1 VGLAGG
7 RQVAIFFQMLILI
20 FMGTKIEISPELKP
34 GARAEASETVNG
46 QNTARFLGSGVL
58 DVYATP
64 AMIALREKAAVQ
76 TMASLLPE
84 ECSTVGINV
93 NIKHAAASPVGA
105 NIRAEA
111 LLTGLDGRRL
121 SFEVRAWDDKG
132 LIGEGL
138 HERFIIEK
146 KKFMEKAEGK

>member
-1 VGLAGG
+1 
-7 RQVAIFFQMLILI
+7 
-20 FMGTKIEISPELKP
+20 MGTKIEISPELKA

-46 QNTARFLGSGVL
+46 ENTARFLGSGDL

-64 AMIALREKAAVQ
+64 AMIALMEKAAVQ
-76 TMASLLPE
+76 TTALFLPE
-84 ECSTVGINV
+84 ECSTVGTSV
-93 NIKHAAASPVGA
+93 NIKHIAASPLGA

-111 LLTGLDGRRL
+111 LLTGLDGRKL
-121 SFEVRAWDDKG
+121 SFEVRAWDDKE

-146 KKFMEKAEGK
+146 KKFMEKVEEKRRGT

>member
-1 VGLAGG
+1 
-7 RQVAIFFQMLILI
+7 
-20 FMGTKIEISPELKP
+20 MGTKIEIGPELKA
-34 GARAEASETVNG
+34 GARAEASETVTR

-64 AMIALREKAAVQ
+64 AMIALMEKAAVQ
-76 TMASLLPE
+76 TTAPFLPE
-84 ECSTVGINV
+84 ECSTVGTSV
-93 NIKHAAASPVGA
+93 NIKHIAASPLGA

-111 LLTGLDGRRL
+111 LLTGLDGRKL
-121 SFEVRAWDDKG
+121 SFEVRAWDDKE

-146 KKFMEKAEGK
+146 KKFMEKIEGKRHGI